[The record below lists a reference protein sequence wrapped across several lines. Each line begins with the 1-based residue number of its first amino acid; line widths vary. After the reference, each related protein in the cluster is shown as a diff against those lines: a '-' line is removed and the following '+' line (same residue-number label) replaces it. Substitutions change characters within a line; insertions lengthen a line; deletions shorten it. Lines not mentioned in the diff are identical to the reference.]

1 MPIVQ
6 QQGLMRRDEDSI
18 IRNRNFMLEGVLE
31 LAADIDSSTQD
42 DDSSEREADIDEAF
56 GTIPEAFVP
65 SEDINGADS
74 GSETVFLRQSERKI
88 SWAMMSIMVVVYSA
102 MSLLIGLVLDP
113 PVSYTHL
120 RAHET

>member
-1 MPIVQ
+1 
-6 QQGLMRRDEDSI
+6 
-18 IRNRNFMLEGVLE
+18 MLEGVLE

-42 DDSSEREADIDEAF
+42 DDSSEEADIDEAF

-74 GSETVFLRQSERKI
+74 GPETVFLRQSERKI

-102 MSLLIGLVLDP
+102 MSLLIGLVLNP
-113 PVSYTHL
+113 LVLFLCYSY
-120 RAHET
+120 